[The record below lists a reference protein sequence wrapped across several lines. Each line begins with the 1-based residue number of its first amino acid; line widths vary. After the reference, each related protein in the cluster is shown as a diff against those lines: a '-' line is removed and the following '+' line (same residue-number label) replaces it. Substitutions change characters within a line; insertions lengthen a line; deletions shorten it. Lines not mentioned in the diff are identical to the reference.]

1 MSEISKQEVE
11 KFKLAVVD
19 PNIPHLY
26 FNGFANAQGNSDITV
41 LLQLNLVPVGTLSLS
56 YTIAKTLSQKLGEIV
71 SELEEASG
79 NTIMT
84 TDDVTKFMSKG

>member
-1 MSEISKQEVE
+1 MSEVSEQEAEKYKQ
-11 KFKLAVVD
+11 AIVD

-56 YTIAKTLSQKLGEIV
+56 YTMAKTLSQKLGEIV
-71 SELEEASG
+71 SELEKASG

-84 TDDVTKFMSKG
+84 TDDVTKSLAKG